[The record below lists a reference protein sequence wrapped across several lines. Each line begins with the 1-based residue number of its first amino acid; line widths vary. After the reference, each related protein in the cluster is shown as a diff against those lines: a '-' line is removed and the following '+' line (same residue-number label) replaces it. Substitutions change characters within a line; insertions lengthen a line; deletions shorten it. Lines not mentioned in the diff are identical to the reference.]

1 MVSDIFPPGHPLSVA
16 VWVRH
21 DPVSSVLHF
30 DALGGSVVVRE
41 ESIETDEHTSSFGG
55 CWC

>member
-1 MVSDIFPPGHPLSVA
+1 MWI
-16 VWVRH
+16 RH

-30 DALGGSVVVRE
+30 DPRGGSTVVHE

>member
-1 MVSDIFPPGHPLSVA
+1 
-16 VWVRH
+16 
-21 DPVSSVLHF
+21 VLHF
-30 DALGGSVVVRE
+30 DPRGGSTVVRE